1 MWRSTSK
8 IRNNVNNHC
17 WVVWC
22 ALRKRKFGTDTNV
35 LFVEVAEAKRGEM
48 LCQPFFSVFAFLGK
62 ASHPKGN
69 VMSTLNNLELEV
81 FTEEYNNNSDFK
93 ESFENLYKSN
103 ILDSYNI
110 SGSLITLSD
119 DGTTEETETEP
130 EENEEPETQTIVVY
144 ENNDYSEALNG
155 LLSNTYFICYFLFAF
170 FIFGA
175 LIMVIRFIKSF
186 F

>member
-1 MWRSTSK
+1 M
-8 IRNNVNNHC
+8 
-17 WVVWC
+17 
-22 ALRKRKFGTDTNV
+22 
-35 LFVEVAEAKRGEM
+35 EVAEAKRGEM

-69 VMSTLNNLELEV
+69 VMSTINNLELEV
-81 FTEEYNNNSDFK
+81 FENEYNNNPDFK
-93 ESFENLYKSN
+93 ESFENLYKSD
-103 ILDSYNI
+103 ILDLENT
-110 SGSLITLSD
+110 SGSFITLSD
-119 DGTTEETETEP
+119 DGTTEELETEP

-155 LLSNTYFICYFLFAF
+155 LLNNTYFICYFLFAF

>member
-1 MWRSTSK
+1 MGLPCGITEAQNTAVMYCFKCRCGK
-8 IRNNVNNHC
+8 KRRGKCYVN
-17 WVVWC
+17 
-22 ALRKRKFGTDTNV
+22 LFFLV
-35 LFVEVAEAKRGEM
+35 LSD
-48 LCQPFFSVFAFLGK
+48 FSGK
-62 ASHPKGN
+62 AFGSKGN
-69 VMSTLNNLELEV
+69 VMSTINNLELEV
-81 FTEEYNNNSDFK
+81 FEEEYNNNPDFK

-103 ILDSYNI
+103 ILDLDNI

-130 EENEEPETQTIVVY
+130 EENEEPETHTIVIY